1 MRLQRRREAQSL
13 RELLLELARA
23 RGGAGAERSI
33 ARLITELAAPW
44 VDACHAD
51 RLGNLWLIR
60 KPRREVSGP
69 RIMLAAHMDEV
80 GWLVSGIEDGG
91 FLRLRPLGGPDVA
104 TYLGH
109 EVVVENREGRLFP
122 GIVGTKPPHITRA
135 DEYCRFPEAEALF
148 VDVGM
153 GEAEVRKYIQVG
165 DIVYPA
171 VEPWE
176 MGDGRVT
183 SKSLDNR
190 ASVATVLW
198 ALRLLQG
205 RETAA
210 EVVAVATVQEELG
223 MRGAR
228 VAATKIEPDLA
239 IALDVGF
246 GLQPGVDRWTG
257 LTLGKGP
264 ALTVGP
270 NIHPGLRQALLD
282 TARRIRVETQVEVAA
297 GSTGTDAWL
306 IQVAG
311 RGIPTALLSLPL
323 RYMHS
328 AVELVDVGDLEE
340 TARLLAEFIATAGP
354 EWRRTRPRWL
364 TGGTGASQQNTSASV
379 AAVQENDNL
388 TGAGNTGAGD
398 ARKAE
403 DADEETA
410 ADEPAAAESA
420 TRSARIAARLVETGL
435 AAADRELA
443 CRLVANLAR
452 LSELRGPSGAE
463 TPVREWILDHLPW
476 DVDEVFIDSIGN
488 LLVARGLGRPGPRV
502 MVDAHMDEVGL
513 IVQGVDDDGLLH
525 IDQIGGID
533 PRVLPAQRVLVGA
546 RALPGVIGVKPI
558 HLRKGEERSRA
569 PQYENLYVDIGVKD
583 KDAAEKLVQPG
594 ETITFATRFDLMGD
608 GLVKGKA
615 LDDRAGCAVLLGLLA
630 EDWPFPFF
638 AAFTVQ
644 EEVGLRGAQV
654 AAEQILPDVGLALEA
669 TICADLPDVPD
680 HGQATR
686 LGGGPAL
693 SFQDRASVAD
703 RGLVALIQ
711 QVAARERIPW
721 QWRRTLGGGNDAGAI
736 QQRAGGARTCSIS
749 IPCRYIHTPAC
760 LLAVTDMVNTYRL
773 ARAFL
778 RALATEW

>member
-1 MRLQRRREAQSL
+1 MQRRREAQSL

-23 RGGAGAERSI
+23 RGGAGAETPV
-33 ARLITELAAPW
+33 ARLVTKLAAPW
-44 VDACHAD
+44 VDACHRD
-51 RLGNLWLIR
+51 QLGNLWLIR
-60 KPRREVSGP
+60 RPRREAAGP
-69 RIMLAAHMDEV
+69 RIMLAAHMDEI
-80 GWLVSGIEDGG
+80 GWLVSSIEDGG

-109 EVVVENREGRLFP
+109 EVLVENREGRLFP

-135 DEYCRFPEAEALF
+135 DEYRRFPEAEALF
-148 VDVGM
+148 VDVGLS
-153 GEAEVRKYIQVG
+153 EAEVRQHIQVG

-176 MGDGRVT
+176 LGEGRIT
-183 SKSLDNR
+183 AKSLDNR

-198 ALRLLQG
+198 ALRLLQD
-205 RETAA
+205 RDTAA

-228 VAATKIEPDLA
+228 VAATSIEPDLA

-257 LTLGKGP
+257 IRLGKGP

-340 TARLLAEFIATAGP
+340 TARLLAEFIVNAGP

-364 TGGTGASQQNTSASV
+364 TGGEGAAAGIAA
-379 AAVQENDNL
+379 AAVHQDG
-388 TGAGNTGAGD
+388 TGKSADEAGD
-398 ARKAE
+398 AGKAGEEGDAAEHPAE
-403 DADEETA
+403 DPSAD
-410 ADEPAAAESA
+410 
-420 TRSARIAARLVETGL
+420 RSARIAAGL
-435 AAADRELA
+435 ARIDLDAAGHELA
-443 CRLVANLAR
+443 RRLVAHLAE

-463 TPVREWILDHLPW
+463 APVREWLLDHLPRE
-476 DVDEVFIDSIGN
+476 VDEVFIDSMGN

-513 IVQGVDDDGLLH
+513 IVQGVDDDGLLR

-533 PRVLPAQRVLVGA
+533 PRVLPAQRVLVGP

-569 PQYENLYVDIGVKD
+569 PQYENLYVDIGAKD

-594 ETITFATRFDLMGD
+594 ETITFATRFELIGN

-615 LDDRAGCAVLLGLLA
+615 LDDRGGCAILLELLA

-654 AAEQILPDVGLALEA
+654 AAEEILPDVGLALET
-669 TICADLPDVPD
+669 TICADLPDVPG
-680 HGQATR
+680 HGQATH
-686 LGGGPAL
+686 LWGGPAI

-703 RGLVALIQ
+703 RELVELIEK
-711 QVAARERIPW
+711 VAAREGIPW
-721 QWRRTLGGGNDAGAI
+721 QWRRALGGGNDAGAI

-760 LLAVTDMVNTYRL
+760 LLSVVDMVNTYRL

-778 RALATEW
+778 RALATEWPRS